1 MKKVL
6 VVLLV
11 LVLGI
16 GGGVLMYTLSLSL
29 NEAETVKPQQE
40 EQTTEEESQKVIIS
54 EERGNLHVSKYI
66 FLGDSRFYG
75 METFKEEDD
84 VFIYEI
90 GEGYDFMMRHLDEAK
105 SNIVD
110 ENSVIII
117 GMGVNDFRANAD
129 KYIGSINA
137 LADEKLCQ
145 VYYMLVNPV
154 DDAIV
159 QQNGYML
166 SNAELD
172 EFNEKMRQ
180 GLNENVKLIDANAY
194 LKSYGYN
201 TEDGLH
207 YDMETYQKIYEYIKV
222 CVTNY

>member
-1 MKKVL
+1 MKKLL

-16 GGGVLMYTLSLSL
+16 GGGIGMYAISL
-29 NEAETVKPQQE
+29 NLNKAEEVKPQPE
-40 EQTTEEESQKVIIS
+40 ETTKEEESSKIIVS
-54 EERGNLHVSKYI
+54 EERGNLHVSRYI

-75 METFKEEDD
+75 MESFAEEDD

-110 ENSVIII
+110 EDTVMII

-129 KYIGSINA
+129 KYIGSINE
-137 LADEKLCQ
+137 LADEKICQ

-159 QQNGYML
+159 QQNGYNL

-194 LKSYGYN
+194 LKNYGYN

-207 YDMETYQKIYEYIKV
+207 YDLETYKKIYEYIKV